1 MEEKH
6 TSSWPLNDCI
16 SGIWGVHRFFNKWGT
31 FSGSPKGIAETD
43 RIVAGRFSEES
54 LDEKVLEDVP
64 DADPAPP
71 SSLLVISS
79 EGAEIVKFGLA
90 TAWRSVLLVHE
101 WIEAIPMACHSGLQI
116 DWDLA

>member
-1 MEEKH
+1 M
-6 TSSWPLNDCI
+6 
-16 SGIWGVHRFFNKWGT
+16 
-31 FSGSPKGIAETD
+31 
-43 RIVAGRFSEES
+43 AGRFSEES

-90 TAWRSVLLVHE
+90 TA
-101 WIEAIPMACHSGLQI
+101 
-116 DWDLA
+116 